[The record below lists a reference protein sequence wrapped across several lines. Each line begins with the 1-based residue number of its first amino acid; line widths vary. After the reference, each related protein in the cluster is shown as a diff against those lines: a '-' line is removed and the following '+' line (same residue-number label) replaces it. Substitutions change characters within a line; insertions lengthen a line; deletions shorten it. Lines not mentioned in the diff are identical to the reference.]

1 MEKLGLP
8 EMRILRLSLVAESLI
23 YHFVNADKN
32 RLLVFLL
39 RFGNG
44 YLGFDTFDGRI
55 ECRFW
60 EGGFDCICTDRSI
73 YNSDLKVQ
81 KLVDKEYLNMLS
93 AKVQTKK
100 KV

>member
-1 MEKLGLP
+1 MNLHRILLGCFKISRRLLGGCKMEKLGLP
-8 EMRILRLSLVAESLI
+8 EMKILRLSLVAESLI

-55 ECRFW
+55 ECRF
-60 EGGFDCICTDRSI
+60 
-73 YNSDLKVQ
+73 
-81 KLVDKEYLNMLS
+81 
-93 AKVQTKK
+93 
-100 KV
+100 